1 MTMVTVTYIVFAPE
15 GFSSLA
21 HAMTGSPIPYSVAVG
36 AGTMVSVVFLLLIA
50 RYLRGLD
57 AETPI
62 PAA

>member
-1 MTMVTVTYIVFAPE
+1 
-15 GFSSLA
+15 
-21 HAMTGSPIPYSVAVG
+21 MTGSPIPYSVAVG

-62 PAA
+62 PAE

>member
-1 MTMVTVTYIVFAPE
+1 MVTVTYIVFAPE

-21 HAMTGSPIPYSVAVG
+21 HDMTGSPIPYSVAVG

-62 PAA
+62 PAE